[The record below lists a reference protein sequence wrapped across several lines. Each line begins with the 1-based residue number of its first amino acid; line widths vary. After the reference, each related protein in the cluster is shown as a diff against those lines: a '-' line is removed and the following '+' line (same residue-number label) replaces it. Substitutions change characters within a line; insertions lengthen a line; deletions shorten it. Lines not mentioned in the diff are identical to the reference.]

1 MKALQVLVAM
11 LACAHMALAAGAA
24 ASPERGGSKGPEA
37 AAAPHGGAVMSPR
50 AAPFAHS
57 NADRLHSLLST
68 KARGQIA
75 RQPTRVGSP
84 KVATGAIARGST
96 IGGPRTPQYGR
107 LGGQAIGRTV
117 RNATIDGNQ
126 LRRKF

>member
-37 AAAPHGGAVMSPR
+37 AAAPHGGSVTPQRGAQLP
-50 AAPFAHS
+50 HS
-57 NADRLHSLLST
+57 NADRLHSLLSRR
-68 KARGQIA
+68 ARGPIA
-75 RQPTRVGSP
+75 RQPARVGSP
-84 KVATGAIARGST
+84 KAATGAVARGST
-96 IGGPRTPQYGR
+96 IGGPHSPQYGR
-107 LGGQAIGRTV
+107 LGGQATGRTV
-117 RNATIDGNQ
+117 RNATIDGKQ